1 MRRGEGR
8 TWQQTCPTHAA
19 SGAVTSV
26 QAREVGD
33 TALALL
39 RSYNRRTLDVIGSR
53 LYFYTSWAYECS
65 GNLEALRG
73 CVRACVCKGWGYHLG

>member
-19 SGAVTSV
+19 SEAVTSV

-73 CVRACVCKGWGYHLG
+73 CVRARVCKGGYRLG